1 MYSLGIDAGSRYTK
15 FALMQDDA
23 VAELS
28 LAPSGWNTRELAEKM
43 CAGLM
48 QKHGVVRSDLFITAT
63 GYGRISVAADAA
75 VTEITCHAL
84 GVHYLNPLVRT
95 VIDIGG
101 QDSKVIVCDENGSV
115 ADFIMNDKCAA
126 GTGKFLEM
134 MLDTLGETFSTLD
147 DAVAKAVPIKIT
159 STCAVFAES
168 EVIGLR
174 ASGAGRADI
183 LAGVIASTAEKAAGL
198 AARVR
203 VADTVFLSGG
213 LSASSAVR
221 TALEEKLNR
230 PVITSPNAQ
239 FAGAIGA
246 AIKGRTASL

>member
-1 MYSLGIDAGSRYTK
+1 MYSLGVDAGSRYTK
-15 FALMQDDA
+15 FALMQDGA
-23 VAELS
+23 VVQ
-28 LAPSGWNTRELAEKM
+28 LAIVPSGWNMRELTEKM
-43 CAGLM
+43 CRELM
-48 QKHGVVRSDLFITAT
+48 QKHGIARSELFITAT
-63 GYGRISVAADAA
+63 GYGRVSIEADAA

-84 GVHYLNPLVRT
+84 GVHYLNPAVRT

-101 QDSKVIVCDENGSV
+101 QDSKVIICDENGAV

-126 GTGKFLEM
+126 GTGKFIEM
-134 MLDTLGETFSTLD
+134 MLETLGETFATLD
-147 DAVAKAVPIKIT
+147 AAVSGAVPVRIT

-174 ASGAGRADI
+174 ASGANRADI

-203 VADTVFLSGG
+203 VVDVVFLSGG

-221 TALEEKLNR
+221 TALEDRLNR
-230 PVITSPNAQ
+230 PVVTSPEAQ

-246 AIKGRTASL
+246 AVKGFPAS